1 MTDVRVLSE
10 EEIDDLLS
18 LPELLSVVEEAFL
31 ADGRGETVRPD
42 RPHFPVGEGLRGD
55 DPLGTG
61 LTMPAYVHGRE
72 HYATKLA
79 SVHPGNADRGL
90 PTVNAQIALT
100 DAETGQPGA
109 YMAGTLVT
117 NARTGCIGGVAAR
130 ALVEGEIDLGVI
142 GAGAQARW
150 QSRAIAAGSEVAS
163 IRIYS
168 PSDSK
173 FDCATDLREGLGIP
187 AEAVDSPDE
196 AVREADVVVTATTA
210 TEPVFP
216 GEALSAGT
224 VVIAVG
230 AFSAEMCEIDSETVD
245 RAAAV
250 IADVPEEVVET
261 GDIRGTGLAPE
272 DLVPLSDVL
281 AGRWE
286 RGSNE
291 EVVLVES
298 VGSAILDA
306 AAAEHLYDRAVEA
319 DVGTLVTL

>member
-42 RPHFPVGEGLRGD
+42 RPHFPVGKGLRGEG
-55 DPLGTG
+55 PLGTG
-61 LTMPAYVHGRE
+61 LTMPAYIHGRD

-79 SVHPGNADRGL
+79 SVHPGNAERGL

-100 DAETGQPGA
+100 DAETGQPVA
-109 YMAGTLVT
+109 YTAGTLVT

-130 ALVEGEIDLGVI
+130 ALCEGPIDLGVI
-142 GAGAQARW
+142 GAGVQARW
-150 QSRAIAAGSEVAS
+150 QSRAIAAGSTVRS

-173 FDCATDLREGLGIP
+173 NECAVDLDGELD
-187 AEAVDSPDE
+187 AHVTAVDSPAD
-196 AVREADVVVTATTA
+196 AVSEADVVVTATTA

-216 GEALSAGT
+216 GAALSAGT

-230 AFSAEMCEIDSETVD
+230 AFSAEMREIDSETVD

-261 GDIRGTGLAPE
+261 GDIRETGLRVE
-272 DLVPLSDVL
+272 ELIPLSDVL
-281 AGRWE
+281 SAEWSR
-286 RGSNE
+286 
-291 EVVLVES
+291 EVGEIVLVES

-306 AAAEHLYDRAVEA
+306 AAAEHLFERAIAEE
-319 DVGTLVTL
+319 VGTIVGL

>member
-18 LPELLSVVEEAFL
+18 LPALLSVVEEAFL
-31 ADGRGETVRPD
+31 ADGRDETVRPE

-61 LTMPAYVHGRE
+61 LTMPAYVHGNA

-79 SVHPGNADRGL
+79 SVHPGNAERGL

-100 DAETGQPGA
+100 NAETGQPAA
-109 YMAGTLVT
+109 YMAGTGIT
-117 NARTGCIGGVAAR
+117 NARTGCIGGVAVR
-130 ALVEGEIDLGVI
+130 ALCDGPIDLGVI

-150 QSRAIAAGSEVAS
+150 QSRAIAAGTTIES
-163 IRIYS
+163 IRIHS

-173 FDCATDLREGLGIP
+173 HGCAADLREELGVP
-187 AEAVDSPDE
+187 AEAVDSPEE

-216 GEALSAGT
+216 GAALSSGT

-230 AFSAEMCEIDSETVD
+230 AFSAGMREIDAETVD

-261 GDIRGTGLAPE
+261 GDIRETGLSAE
-272 DLVPLSDVL
+272 ELIPLSAVL
-281 AGRWE
+281 SWEWE
-286 RGSNE
+286 REAGE
-291 EVVLVES
+291 IVLVES
-298 VGSAILDA
+298 VGSAVLDA
-306 AAAEHLYDRAVEA
+306 ATAEHLYERAVEA
-319 DVGTLVTL
+319 EVGTLVGI